1 MLTCATYGTKLLA
14 TSDCET
20 VPEILVLY
28 LPPSPNPV
36 YQCLSKRHGWPV
48 KIPLFC
54 QSGWREHWNT
64 LSPVIGPLQ
73 LSIHVVRNRH
83 VGTQMSHWDK
93 TNKGNYHLKL
103 CMPFVGLAP
112 VRLLRPNMAVLYH
125 VNGKLQ
131 RAYSRPRCPLGVQ
144 NKDIGSTPQTLLTDV
159 RLLLRGRLPWC
170 WTTINNWLISKMD

>member
-1 MLTCATYGTKLLA
+1 MLTCAIDGTKLLA

-28 LPPSPNPV
+28 LPSSPNPV
-36 YQCLSKRHGWPV
+36 YQGLSTRHGWPV

-54 QSGWREHWNT
+54 QSGRREHRNAV
-64 LSPVIGPLQ
+64 SPVIGTLQ
-73 LSIHVVRNRH
+73 LSIHVVQNRH

-93 TNKGNYHLKL
+93 TNKENYHLKL
-103 CMPFVGLAP
+103 CMPFVCLAP

-131 RAYSRPRCPLGVQ
+131 RAYSRLRCPLGVQ
-144 NKDIGSTPQTLLTDV
+144 NKDIGSTSQTLLTDV
-159 RLLLRGRLPWC
+159 RLLLRGRLP
-170 WTTINNWLISKMD
+170 

>member
-1 MLTCATYGTKLLA
+1 MLTCPIDGTKLLA

-36 YQCLSKRHGWPV
+36 YQGLSTRHGWPV

-54 QSGWREHWNT
+54 QSGRREHRNAM
-64 LSPVIGPLQ
+64 SPVIGTLQ
-73 LSIHVVRNRH
+73 LSIHVVQNRH

-93 TNKGNYHLKL
+93 TNKENYHLKL

-112 VRLLRPNMAVLYH
+112 VRRLRPNLDAE
-125 VNGKLQ
+125 
-131 RAYSRPRCPLGVQ
+131 
-144 NKDIGSTPQTLLTDV
+144 
-159 RLLLRGRLPWC
+159 RLLITG
-170 WTTINNWLISKMD
+170 